1 MPDSLSSFN
10 NTYDGAHHTDTDDHV
25 SHTYEMTPGFKPFT
39 NSKCLCAWIKF
50 SHRTEKRQSHDDV
63 GDDHI
68 REKTAL
74 QNNDRTNYMR
84 RTTYL

>member
-1 MPDSLSSFN
+1 MRDSLSSVD
-10 NTYDGAHHTDTDDHV
+10 NTYDSPLHTDTDDHV
-25 SHTYEMTPGFKPFT
+25 SHAYEMTPGFKLFT
-39 NSKCLCAWIKF
+39 NSKCLCSWITF
-50 SHRTEKRQSHDDV
+50 SHRTEKRHSHDDV

-68 REKTAL
+68 RENTAL

>member
-25 SHTYEMTPGFKPFT
+25 SHTYEMTPRFKPFT